1 MMSDGSGAPTR
12 AKRKRKRSGAGAG
25 TAAAAAEVAGRASQ
39 PPRDPDAQA
48 PLAHD
53 ALAVRAWRRLINEP
67 SLGLSAAYLLVS
79 MIGLWANFWFY
90 RQFGLPI
97 LEYMQASDYL
107 VAGLRDPRYALMLA
121 ASVAVA
127 WLISWPDIYRRRHP
141 RRVREYQRRWWGRLV
156 FPRSDL
162 FRWTLLRLKPETGI
176 AIGVFMGMAA
186 TSCLYVVDKANL
198 IRDHADGHPVV
209 VTLAGESAPLPG
221 VARLLGTGSAYVYL
235 WWPEARR
242 AEAVPIESIGRL
254 LAPSLLRKRDTA
266 AAATPAGAP
275 ATTPAKAVAPVAAG
289 TRTP

>member
-1 MMSDGSGAPTR
+1 MSDGSGAPAR
-12 AKRKRKRSGAGAG
+12 AKRRRKRSGAGP
-25 TAAAAAEVAGRASQ
+25 AATVADVAGPASKSS
-39 PPRDPDAQA
+39 RDADTHV

-67 SLGLSAAYLLVS
+67 SLGLSAAYILVS

-141 RRVREYQRRWWGRLV
+141 RRVREYQRRWWGRVV

-209 VTLAGESAPLPG
+209 VTLAGESTPLPG
-221 VARLLGTGSAYVYL
+221 SARLLGTSSAYVYL

-254 LAPSLLRKRDTA
+254 LAPSILRKRDTA
-266 AAATPAGAP
+266 PAATPATMPVKAAAP
-275 ATTPAKAVAPVAAG
+275 AAAG